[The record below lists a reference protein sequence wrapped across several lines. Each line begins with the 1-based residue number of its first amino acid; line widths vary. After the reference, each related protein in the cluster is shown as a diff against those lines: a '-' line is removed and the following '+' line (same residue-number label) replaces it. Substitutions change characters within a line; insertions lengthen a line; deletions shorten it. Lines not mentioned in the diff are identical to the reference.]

1 MMTQNC
7 PEPPTFARA
16 MNAQHFSRGTI
27 LVFAAL
33 GLCVSLYLLFPHE
46 WIGWAGA
53 GGVILISTALVR
65 QQRREAHQDG
75 EAATTPPL
83 SEHAEGYR
91 LLESAV
97 VHAHD
102 AIVILEAHPHNGQG
116 RSVLYVND
124 AFCRLSGYSRSEV
137 VGRSLYLLR
146 GPDTD
151 AATLEQLREALDNGQ
166 PLRTE
171 LMNYRKD
178 GTPYWVDLSL
188 VPVSDRRGRIAHWV
202 MIQRDIT
209 DQRQAAE
216 ALRKSEER
224 YRLLFDGN
232 PQPMW
237 VIESHTGRF
246 LAVNEAAIRV
256 YQYNREEFSCLKASD
271 LEVGELSVPIP
282 PSTSSSRFRRH
293 RTRFGKILNVEIIS
307 HPLVVDGRDAELVL
321 IHDWTERLQL
331 EEQLRQAQKMEA
343 IGQMAG
349 GVAHDFN
356 NIMTGILGS
365 LGLIRLP
372 ADDPNK
378 ALLQAVEKAALR
390 AADLTSKLLAFA
402 RRNQLVLAQVQPAD
416 IVTEVVTLLRHA
428 IDPRITF
435 TVSVTENCPP
445 IWADPNL
452 LVQALVNLCLNSRDA
467 MPNGGTITL
476 RAHPVTIHEA
486 DLLAY
491 PADAKPGHYV
501 CLCVQDTGTGIP
513 PELLGRIFEPF
524 FTTKEVGKGTGLG
537 LPMVLGIVKQH
548 QGWLRCNSTWGQG
561 TCMELYLPVEGSLAA
576 GPVTGPRSDNFTTV
590 KTLVETPRRAA
601 PNVSATRSANG
612 FHSPQASRRCILLVD
627 DEAMIR
633 DIGRAA
639 LTSAGYEV
647 LLAEDG
653 AEAVEVFQ
661 REHEHIDLVIL
672 DVMMPRLS
680 GRDAFRQMTA
690 LVPDVR
696 VLFSTGYSSEELT
709 ELDGAVGLLTKP
721 YRPQELLAAVE
732 AALAVSL
739 TSPAEKDNASMNE
752 QNYIVSTS

>member
-1 MMTQNC
+1 M
-7 PEPPTFARA
+7 
-16 MNAQHFSRGTI
+16 
-27 LVFAAL
+27 
-33 GLCVSLYLLFPHE
+33 
-46 WIGWAGA
+46 
-53 GGVILISTALVR
+53 
-65 QQRREAHQDG
+65 
-75 EAATTPPL
+75 
-83 SEHAEGYR
+83 
-91 LLESAV
+91 
-97 VHAHD
+97 
-102 AIVILEAHPHNGQG
+102 
-116 RSVLYVND
+116 
-124 AFCRLSGYSRSEV
+124 
-137 VGRSLYLLR
+137 
-146 GPDTD
+146 
-151 AATLEQLREALDNGQ
+151 REALDNGQ

-209 DQRQAAE
+209 GQRQAAE

-237 VIESHTGRF
+237 VIESHTDRF

-256 YQYNREEFSCLKASD
+256 YQYSREEFSRMRASD
-271 LEVGELSVPIP
+271 LDLEELAAPIP

-293 RTRFGKILNVEIIS
+293 RTRSGKILNVEVIS
-307 HPLVVDGRDAELVL
+307 HPLIVDGHDAELVL

-372 ADDPNK
+372 ADDPNN

-390 AADLTSKLLAFA
+390 AADLTGKLLAFA
-402 RRNQLVLAQVQPAD
+402 RRNQLVLAHVQPAD

-435 TVSVTENCPP
+435 AVSVADDCPP
-445 IWADPNL
+445 ILADPNL
-452 LVQALVNLCLNSRDA
+452 LVQALVNLCLNARDA
-467 MPNGGTITL
+467 MPTGGTITL
-476 RAHPVTIHEA
+476 QAHPITIHEA
-486 DLLAY
+486 DLPAY
-491 PADAKPGHYV
+491 PSDAKPGQYV
-501 CLCVQDTGTGIP
+501 CLRVQDTGTGIP
-513 PELLGRIFEPF
+513 QELLGRIFEPF

-548 QGWLRCNSTWGQG
+548 QGWLRCNSIWGQG
-561 TCMELYLPVEGSLAA
+561 TCMELYLPTVSNPTAPSLTA
-576 GPVTGPRSDNFTTV
+576 PRSDTPTTV
-590 KTLVETPRRAA
+590 KASVDAPRRVV
-601 PNVSATRSANG
+601 PSVSATASANG
-612 FHSPQASRRCILLVD
+612 FHSTQALRRCILLVD

-653 AEAVEVFQ
+653 AEAVEVFR
-661 REHEHIDLVIL
+661 REHERIDLVIL

-690 LVPDVR
+690 IVPNIR

-732 AALAVSL
+732 AALAGPL
-739 TSPAEKDNASMNE
+739 TSPVGISPAEHDNARVNE
-752 QNYIVSTS
+752 QNYMVSTS